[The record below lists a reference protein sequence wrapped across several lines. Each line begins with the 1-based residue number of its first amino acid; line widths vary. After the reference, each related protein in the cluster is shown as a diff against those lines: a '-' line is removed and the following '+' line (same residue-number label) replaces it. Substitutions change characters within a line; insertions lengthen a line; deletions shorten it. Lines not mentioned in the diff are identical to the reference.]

1 MQDMEESEEE
11 QEVRDEIIAL
21 LSIFGDEIVEEK
33 VYDESSLRGV
43 VAEFPKLG
51 SNPSVR
57 VEMIMPRG
65 YPSAE
70 LPMVNV
76 SSSLLDDSVTR
87 SMVSHLEDIFVP
99 GEVVGFA
106 FLSWVQE
113 QWEQLGFSVT
123 VIDDAITY
131 SGARENDVSVEGEE
145 KCDEKKQKDVDK
157 DHEDETKKAG
167 AGNTSSEAQ
176 KKWSGKIFHG
186 EPLVEK
192 KSTFQAHVAPVTSI
206 EDVEQVMEVLL
217 MNNKIRGATHNIL
230 AYRIE
235 INEEGSLL
243 QDFDDDGESAAG
255 GRLLHLLN
263 VLKVKNM
270 LVVVSR
276 WFGGILLGP
285 SRFSFI
291 NNAARNAIVQSGLY
305 EVEKTFET
313 TEMVKKST
321 GKRK

>member
-1 MQDMEESEEE
+1 MEESEEE
-11 QEVRDEIIAL
+11 QEARDEIIAL
-21 LSIFGDEIVEEK
+21 ISIFGDEIVEEK
-33 VYDESSLRGV
+33 VYDGSSLRGV

-123 VIDDAITY
+123 V
-131 SGARENDVSVEGEE
+131 EGEE
-145 KCDEKKQKDVDK
+145 KCDEKRQKDADK
-157 DHEDETKKAG
+157 DHEDGTEKAG
-167 AGNTSSEAQ
+167 AENTSSEAQ
-176 KKWSGKIFHG
+176 KKWFGKIFHG

-313 TEMVKKST
+313 TEMVKKSK

>member
-1 MQDMEESEEE
+1 MQDMEEE

-33 VYDESSLRGV
+33 LFDGSSLRGV

-57 VEMIMPRG
+57 VEMFMPRG
-65 YPSAE
+65 YPSTE
-70 LPMVNV
+70 PPMVNV

-87 SMVSHLEDIFVP
+87 SMVSHLDDMFIP

-123 VIDDAITY
+123 VGDDATTNG
-131 SGARENDVSVEGEE
+131 GARENDASVASEE
-145 KCDEKKQKDVDK
+145 KYDEKKHKNADK
-157 DHEDETKKAG
+157 DPGDGPKQAG
-167 AGNTSSEAQ
+167 SGATSNEAQ

-285 SRFSFI
+285 SRFSCI

-305 EVEKTFET
+305 EVENTLET
-313 TEMVKKST
+313 KEMKKSKA
-321 GKRK
+321 KRK

>member
-1 MQDMEESEEE
+1 MQESEEE

-21 LSIFGDEIVEEK
+21 HSIFGDDIVEEK
-33 VYDESSLRGV
+33 VYDDGSSLKGV

-57 VEMIMPRG
+57 VEMVMPRG
-65 YPSAE
+65 YPATE
-70 LPMVNV
+70 LPIVNV

-87 SMVSHLEDIFVP
+87 SMVSHIEDLFVP

-113 QWEQLGFSVT
+113 QWEQFGFTLQTAKDATDGADENT
-123 VIDDAITY
+123 VA
-131 SGARENDVSVEGEE
+131 VEAGGRSDGKESE
-145 KCDEKKQKDVDK
+145 SILAD
-157 DHEDETKKAG
+157 G
-167 AGNTSSEAQ
+167 AGGSCIGAHELSDMWAR
-176 KKWSGKIFHG
+176 KIFHG

-192 KSTFQAHVAPVTSI
+192 KSTFQAHVAPVTCI
-206 EDVEQVMEVLL
+206 EDVEQVMDVLL
-217 MNNKIRGATHNIL
+217 SNNKIRGATHNIL

-263 VLKVKNM
+263 VLKAKNM

-285 SRFSFI
+285 SRFSCM
-291 NNAARNAIVQSGLY
+291 NNAARNAIMQSGLY
-305 EVEKTFET
+305 QLEKSSE
-313 TEMVKKST
+313 ERGKK
-321 GKRK
+321 GKGRSK